1 MHEWERMDRSALKPV
16 PDQDEEFDL
25 SDSVFDGE
33 DLSAARERSIARLA
47 LLWSKRGFLVRTAVT
62 GLLIATLFAFLI
74 PKRFTSTA
82 RLMPP
87 DQGPGNGMAMMA
99 ALASN
104 AGSLGSLGSELLGLK
119 TTGDL
124 FIGILGSRTVE
135 DDLIQ
140 KFDLRS
146 VYASH
151 GEERWEQARKE
162 LAGRTDLSE
171 DRKSEII
178 TIAVVDRSPERAQ
191 QMTAEYIKALN
202 DVVTNLN
209 TSSAHRERVFLE
221 GRLAQVQKDLE
232 SAEKDFGQFA
242 SKNTAINIEEQGKA
256 MITAGATLEGQM
268 IAAETEL
275 AGLRQIFTE
284 NNVRVREAQ
293 ARVDE
298 LKTQLRNFAVS
309 SGTTGNQKQA
319 MPYPTIRQL
328 PVLGVTYADLYRR
341 MKVEDAVFE
350 TLTQQYEAAKV
361 EEAKEMPSVKVLD
374 PPNLPERKS
383 YPPRLLI
390 MSLGTVMAF
399 AAAMSWVLAYGAWAT
414 IDPADARRVLATHVW
429 ADVRA
434 SLPWVAKNGHNGIRP
449 ENTLNGAHNA
459 VRDVAAAS
467 SNGGEQPASG
477 DQE

>member
-1 MHEWERMDRSALKPV
+1 MDRSALKPIREH
-16 PDQDEEFDL
+16 EEDL
-25 SDSVFDGE
+25 DLAEPVVDDE

-47 LLWSKRGFLVRTAVT
+47 LVWTKRGFLVRTAVI
-62 GLLIATLFAFLI
+62 GLLIATTIAFLI

-124 FIGILGSRTVE
+124 FIGILQSRTVE

-140 KFDLRS
+140 KFNLRT
-146 VYASH
+146 VYAPR
-151 GEERWEQARKE
+151 GVERWDQARKE
-162 LAGRTDLSE
+162 LAARTDLSE

-191 QMTAEYIKALN
+191 QMAAEYIKALN
-202 DVVTNLN
+202 GVVTSLN

-221 GRLAQVQKDLE
+221 DRLAQVQKDLE
-232 SAEKDFGQFA
+232 SAEESFGQFA

-268 IAAETEL
+268 IAAETQL
-275 AGLRQIFTE
+275 AGLRQIFTD

-298 LKTQLRNFAVS
+298 LKAQLRNLAAS
-309 SGTTGNQKQA
+309 SETTGNHKQA
-319 MPYPTIRQL
+319 LPYPTIRQL

-341 MKVEDAVFE
+341 MKVEDAVFG

-361 EEAKEMPSVKVLD
+361 EEAKETPSVKVLD
-374 PPNLPERKS
+374 PPNLPEKKS

-390 MSLGTVMAF
+390 MSLGTFMAF
-399 AAAMSWVLAYGAWAT
+399 AAAVSWVLVCGAWAST
-414 IDPADARRVLATHVW
+414 EPADARKIFANQIWT
-429 ADVRA
+429 DVRA
-434 SLPWVAKNGHNGIRP
+434 SLPWVARNGHNGTRLEP
-449 ENTLNGAHNA
+449 TSNRTQNAANDGAVAGGNGIEA
-459 VRDVAAAS
+459 
-467 SNGGEQPASG
+467 PA
-477 DQE
+477 DRE